1 MSPPIRV
8 RFAPS
13 PTGLLHIGSAHTA
26 LFNWLF
32 ARRENGSFLLRIED
46 TDTARS
52 RQEWIDGILN
62 SLQWMGIHWDEDV
75 VYQSSRL
82 KQHLA
87 WAEAL
92 IKQGKAYRCYYLLEE
107 IEEKKKQAISAGNFW
122 RNDRKYAEISSS
134 EAERLEAEG
143 RRSVIRLKIPEG
155 ETVFEDRILGKIE
168 VKNETIDD
176 FVIVRSNGTPLYHL
190 AVVVDDMDMNISH
203 VIRGIDHLTNTTKH
217 IQIFQAIGANIPEFA
232 HLPSILGEDKKK
244 LSKRHGAVSV
254 TEYQDAGYLSDTVVN
269 FLSLLGWQTGDDQEY
284 FTRSELLTRFMLDQV
299 HKRDT
304 VFDLQKFEWLN
315 GQHIMALPNEDLW
328 LLLKPFLIKERII
341 EPQEEIDYK
350 YAYKVVSL
358 LKDRCR
364 TLVIF
369 AEQSR
374 VFFSDNFEYNL
385 KGVIKHW
392 SKDPEKV
399 IQRLEWLRDE
409 LISLKIFN
417 TDTIDSTIRE
427 LSNRH
432 SLKLALFIHPCRIA
446 LTGQTAGPSL
456 FDLIAVI
463 GKETSIS
470 RLNNAIRDIPK
481 LTKAKDI

>member
-168 VKNETIDD
+168 E
-176 FVIVRSNGTPLYHL
+176 
-190 AVVVDDMDMNISH
+190 A
-203 VIRGIDHLTNTTKH
+203 TT
-217 IQIFQAIGANIPEFA
+217 
-232 HLPSILGEDKKK
+232 LK
-244 LSKRHGAVSV
+244 LSIPK
-254 TEYQDAGYLSDTVVN
+254 
-269 FLSLLGWQTGDDQEY
+269 
-284 FTRSELLTRFMLDQV
+284 
-299 HKRDT
+299 
-304 VFDLQKFEWLN
+304 
-315 GQHIMALPNEDLW
+315 
-328 LLLKPFLIKERII
+328 
-341 EPQEEIDYK
+341 
-350 YAYKVVSL
+350 
-358 LKDRCR
+358 
-364 TLVIF
+364 TL
-369 AEQSR
+369 
-374 VFFSDNFEYNL
+374 
-385 KGVIKHW
+385 
-392 SKDPEKV
+392 
-399 IQRLEWLRDE
+399 
-409 LISLKIFN
+409 
-417 TDTIDSTIRE
+417 
-427 LSNRH
+427 H
-432 SLKLALFIHPCRIA
+432 SLS
-446 LTGQTAGPSL
+446 TTARGSSL
-456 FDLIAVI
+456 
-463 GKETSIS
+463 
-470 RLNNAIRDIPK
+470 
-481 LTKAKDI
+481 